1 MKKYIFLLLLLFLAL
16 SPFIA
21 LADETTLISFSGNV
35 EVKIS
40 KDKDWIPVTERVE
53 ILEGGAVKTGVDGA
67 AVLLFPNKSK
77 VWLKESSNLEIELRQ
92 LSSNKLSLSQG
103 DVKVRIPHLSRKETF
118 EVKTRT
124 VVCAARGTE
133 YTLSTTESGDS
144 NTWALFGEITVEFMQ
159 KAMKPIKISQ
169 GHSFTVDE
177 IGEKVKVALLTKEE
191 EIKGLENWD
200 PGLTSEEKQKEL
212 KEKEKDRKQIRDL
225 SSDVASN
232 EDAVKDIVIKVKES
246 DFEAGRTLKD
256 IHGNLVR
263 VDQRLMR
270 PDEKSLQ
277 FFNLVKRPEYRYTAP
292 TTYAFAYNGPSTVS
306 NRLDFFQANISFNS
320 VIPDRIED
328 WPGFFSDAKPDKASL
343 VSANR
348 TDASNIFVIA
358 KIFKYDSTEDKLV
371 NDIRVIK
378 DTSAADSKEVLI
390 TGKTDY
396 IGIDRILNVDISD
409 GGANDG
415 TTNISG
421 IHWAS
426 KVEACTGCTD
436 HYEIK
441 GDPSL
446 YNYRA
451 DPYRLGNNTTKDIIW
466 YATEDYIINN
476 SGGIRQVTDF
486 TNTSSDPFSILKNA
500 AAENIMYAKKS
511 ISNNPNLW
519 TSNDAVRS
527 DISSADFL
535 NINTNIDIV
544 FIADLAVAII
554 QRALPALNEV
564 SLK

>member
-144 NTWALFGEITVEFMQ
+144 NMWALFGEITVEFMQ
-159 KAMKPIKISQ
+159 KAIKPIKISQ
-169 GHSFTVDE
+169 GHSFAVDE
-177 IGEKVKVALLTKEE
+177 IGEKAKVALLTKEE
-191 EIKGLENWD
+191 EVKGLENWD

-212 KEKEKDRKQIRDL
+212 KEKEKDREQIRDL

-277 FFNLVKRPEYRYTAP
+277 FFNLVKRPEYRYT
-292 TTYAFAYNGPSTVS
+292 THEFAYNGPATVS
-306 NRLDFFQANISFNS
+306 NRLDLFQANISFNS

-328 WPGFFSDAKPDKASL
+328 WPNFFGTSSVKPDKASL

-436 HYEIK
+436 HFEIK

-476 SGGIRQVTDF
+476 SGDIRQVTDF

-500 AAENIMYAKKS
+500 AAENIMYVKKS

-544 FIADLAVAII
+544 FIPDLAVAII

>member
-53 ILEGGAVKTGVDGA
+53 ILEGGAVKTGVDGT

-306 NRLDFFQANISFNS
+306 NRLDLFQANISFNS

-378 DTSAADSKEVLI
+378 DAAADSKEVLI
-390 TGKTDY
+390 TGKTNF
-396 IGIDRILNVDISD
+396 IGLDRILRVDISD

-421 IHWAS
+421 IYWAS
-426 KVEACTGCTD
+426 KVEACRGCTD
-436 HYEIK
+436 HFEIK
-441 GDPSL
+441 GDPSF

-451 DPYRLGNNTTKDIIW
+451 DPYRLGNNSTKDIIW
-466 YATEDYIINN
+466 NATEEYIINN

-486 TNTSSDPFSILKNA
+486 TSTSSDPFSILKNA
-500 AAENIMYAKKS
+500 AAENIMYVKKS
-511 ISNNPNLW
+511 ISNDPNLW
-519 TSNDAVRS
+519 TSNDAVRN
-527 DISSADFL
+527 DISNADFL
-535 NINTNIDIV
+535 NMNTNIDIV
-544 FIADLAVAII
+544 FIPDLAVAII